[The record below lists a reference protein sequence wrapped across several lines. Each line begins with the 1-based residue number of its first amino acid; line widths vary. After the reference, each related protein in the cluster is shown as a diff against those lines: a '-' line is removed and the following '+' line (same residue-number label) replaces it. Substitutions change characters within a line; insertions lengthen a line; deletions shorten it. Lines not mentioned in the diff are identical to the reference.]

1 VPSAN
6 RLFLSAANALGR
18 RSIGIILTGM
28 GDDGLE
34 GARAIRDVGGVII
47 AESQETAVVYGMP
60 GAAVRAG
67 VASDSMP
74 LGQIAD
80 YLAALH

>member
-6 RLFLSAANALGR
+6 RLFRSAANALGR
-18 RSIGIILTGM
+18 RAIGVVLTGM

-34 GARAIRDVGGVII
+34 GAIAIRDAGGVII

-60 GAAVRAG
+60 GAVVRAG
-67 VASDSMP
+67 MATDSMP
-74 LGQIAD
+74 LGQIGD